1 MDTILQLTD
10 INKVFNAD
18 SDQPRV
24 VLKDLNLEI
33 KENQFVCILGTSGSG
48 KSTIL
53 RLISG
58 LEQPTAGQV
67 LYRGRPY
74 TAPSKEIGFVFQDY
88 SLMPWLSMKE
98 NIKLGLKFT
107 KIPKDEQDRIVEKYL
122 KMIGLWDFRDA
133 KPHELSGGMQQR
145 VAIAR
150 SLANNPDIILMDEPF
165 GALDAFTRIIMQE
178 ELLKIWSQ
186 DKKTILFVTH
196 SVEEAVF
203 LADRVILLSSNEGQ
217 IYEDIDIDIP
227 RPRDRSSQEF
237 NELDKYLLEKYEV
250 LSKRK

>member
-1 MDTILQLTD
+1 METILQLTD
-10 INKVFNAD
+10 IKKEFNAD
-18 SDQPRV
+18 SNHPRV
-24 VLKDLNLEI
+24 VLKNLNLDI

-58 LEQPTAGQV
+58 LEKPTAGQV
-67 LYRGRPY
+67 LYRGQPH
-74 TAPSKEIGFVFQDY
+74 TSPSKEIGFVFQDY

-107 KIPKDEQDRIVEKYL
+107 KIPKNEQEMIVEKYM

-217 IYEDIDIDIP
+217 IYEDIDIDLP
-227 RPRDRSSQEF
+227 RPRDRTSQEF
-237 NELDKYLLEKYEV
+237 NELDKYLLDKYEV